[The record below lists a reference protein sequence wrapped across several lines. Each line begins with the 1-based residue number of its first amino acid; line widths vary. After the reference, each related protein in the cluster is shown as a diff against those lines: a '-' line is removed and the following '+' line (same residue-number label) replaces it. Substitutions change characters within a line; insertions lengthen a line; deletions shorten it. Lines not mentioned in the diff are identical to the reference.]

1 LRYNLILKNMAK
13 RHFISSHT
21 VRSIDK
27 NGNETFFDENKLH
40 SVELDKSDS
49 FYLIY
54 FKMLKTFYEIKLI
67 KDVYLL
73 FRLCEMAEYNTGKI
87 SLSIQDRS
95 DLCDLISLRK
105 EHLSAGLKR
114 LSELGLISG
123 SRGSYI
129 INQSIFWKGDKETR
143 NKVLKERGI
152 DFTIRFK
159 L

>member
-1 LRYNLILKNMAK
+1 MAK

-54 FKMLKTFYEIKLI
+54 FRMLKTFYEIKYV
-67 KDVYLL
+67 KDIHLL
-73 FRLCEMAEYNTGKI
+73 FKLCELADYNSGI
-87 SLSIQDRS
+87 VRLSPEDRT
-95 DLCDLISLRK
+95 DLCIFLNVQSTN
-105 EHLSAGLKR
+105 LSTGLKR
-114 LSELGLISG
+114 LKNLGLIIGEKSK
-123 SRGSYI
+123 YT
-129 INQSIFWKGDKETR
+129 INESVFWKGDKETR